1 MALHVLV
8 MHLRVHLSSIVVMPP
23 IYLISDGLPWGSK
36 QWGMTTDNGKNKDY
50 WEYTFPL
57 AMGRAFIAALTR
69 ASGAYGY
76 IAKVTGL
83 TGTYLRWTDTDSSNQ
98 HGSGDIMYCIIIGTL

>member
-1 MALHVLV
+1 
-8 MHLRVHLSSIVVMPP
+8 
-23 IYLISDGLPWGSK
+23 
-36 QWGMTTDNGKNKDY
+36 MTTDNGTNKDY

-57 AMGRAFIAALTR
+57 AMNRSFIAALTR

-76 IAKVTGL
+76 IAKVTEL

-98 HGSGDIMYCIIIGTL
+98 HGRGDTMYCIIIGTL

>member
-1 MALHVLV
+1 MGLKQPCKI
-8 MHLRVHLSSIVVMPP
+8 LRKIRGKPLFLLKRFPTVE
-23 IYLISDGLPWGSK
+23 